1 MSMDIIIDI
10 NIIININI
18 NIDINLTINININ
31 INIVINLLAQQMQ
44 PEPPWDGSKM
54 DGMSYE
60 QDRKSVSLAV
70 RGGGGRGDKG
80 DDWARFVVSWPGS
93 LCAVGF
99 TQSSS
104 QPTSL
109 HIVIIQSIGSA

>member
-1 MSMDIIIDI
+1 MNINI
-10 NIIININI
+10 NIIINININI

-80 DDWARFVVSWPGS
+80 MIGLVLSFRGRARCARSVSLKVQAS
-93 LCAVGF
+93 RHRC
-99 TQSSS
+99 
-104 QPTSL
+104 
-109 HIVIIQSIGSA
+109 I